1 MGLETGT
8 YISDLV
14 NTNPTS
20 SDPKSQ
26 GDDHLRLIKATILTT
41 FPNINGAMTSTE
53 EELNILDGA
62 TLSTAELN
70 ILDGVTASTAELNI
84 LDGATLTVTE
94 LNYVDGVT
102 SAIQGQIDLKAP
114 LASPALTGTPTAPT
128 ASVGDSGTQ
137 IATLDFVVATSLVS
151 ALPGQTSNSGKTITT
166 DGLNASWTDTINATV
181 TGFGDGSDLTKRAEF
196 VLSGLTTATTRTLTV
211 RDENITL
218 VGATSTDAL
227 KIYDYTDATKITKFQ
242 NSGYTTAT
250 TRTVTLVNED
260 VTMFTPYARLLSTVT
275 ASNSA
280 TVDVE
285 TTFNSTYDV
294 YIIEAVGVTVQ
305 TNATGLQMLMKIG
318 GSYVT
323 AGYYGNGRNI
333 ADVTNGAAGMIID
346 NISNAASV
354 SVNFTMRVEN
364 PTSTAFAKCSYFSGC
379 VGVAS
384 NADSE
389 IGGVM
394 LNTGTS
400 ALTGIRFQAASGNI
414 VAGKFRLYGIRNS

>member
-102 SAIQGQIDLKAP
+102 SAIQGQIDLKAT

-166 DGLNASWTDTINATV
+166 DGSNASWTDTINATV

-218 VGATSTDAL
+218 AGATTTDAL

-242 NSGYTTAT
+242 NSGYTTGT
-250 TRTVTLVNED
+250 TRTVTLVDED

-285 TTFNSTYDV
+285 TTFSSTYDQ
-294 YIIEAVGVTVQ
+294 YIIEATGVTVQ
-305 TNATGLQMLMKIG
+305 TNSVGLDFLMKIG

-323 AGYYGNGRNI
+323 TGYYGTGRNI
-333 ADVTNGAAGMIID
+333 ANITNGAAASITDLIL
-346 NISNAASV
+346 NAASA
-354 SVNFTMRVEN
+354 SLSFTMKI
-364 PTSTAFAKCSYFSGC
+364 PTPASTAFSKGCYFAGTLPSTATADLEVGGC
-379 VGVAS
+379 M
-384 NADSE
+384 
-389 IGGVM
+389 I
-394 LNTGTS
+394 NTGTG
-400 ALTGIRFQAASGNI
+400 ALTGIRFQATSGNI